1 MAKAIPTDSRYI
13 ALTTYRRDGREVTT
27 PVWSVPLGTSC
38 MLHLEGD
45 RQGQAVRATGR
56 VRFAPCNMSGR
67 RILGEWQDGRGH
79 IVEDQVRLN
88 EALAALQRKYGWQL
102 SLAMLVYRL
111 RGVHRD
117 RMVLELTSSP
127 AT

>member
-1 MAKAIPTDSRYI
+1 
-13 ALTTYRRDGREVTT
+13 
-27 PVWSVPLGTSC
+27 
-38 MLHLEGD
+38 
-45 RQGQAVRATGR
+45 
-56 VRFAPCNMSGR
+56 MSGR
-67 RILGEWQDGRGH
+67 RILGEWQDGRGR

-111 RGVHRD
+111 RRVHRD
-117 RMVLELTSSP
+117 RMVLELKPSP

>member
-1 MAKAIPTDSRYI
+1 
-13 ALTTYRRDGREVTT
+13 
-27 PVWSVPLGTSC
+27 
-38 MLHLEGD
+38 
-45 RQGQAVRATGR
+45 
-56 VRFAPCNMSGR
+56 MSGR
-67 RILGEWQDGRGH
+67 RMLGEWQDGRGH

-88 EALAALQRKYGWQL
+88 EALATLQRKYGWQL

-117 RMVLELTSSP
+117 RIVLELTPSP